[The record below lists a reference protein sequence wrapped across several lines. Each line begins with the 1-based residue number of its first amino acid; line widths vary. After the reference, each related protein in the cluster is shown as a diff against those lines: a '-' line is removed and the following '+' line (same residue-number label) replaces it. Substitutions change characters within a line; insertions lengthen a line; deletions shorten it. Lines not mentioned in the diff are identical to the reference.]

1 MEEKFKSLLF
11 EIQRIAKIGSWEVD
25 LKQKS
30 FSWSDEIYN
39 ILELDP
45 RNTQL
50 SFIKVQ
56 DYIHPE
62 DRPVFAKA
70 YRDLMRKNAEYDIES
85 RVLLPDGRIKYIR
98 TIGMMQCDAK
108 GKPVR
113 AIGIAQ
119 DISKLKNLEVTV
131 QKSVRSMATLM
142 GNLPGVAY
150 RCKNDPDW
158 TMEFMSQGVVNLTGY
173 KPEALLNNA
182 ETAFNDLIVDED
194 REYVWSEIQ
203 KALKE
208 KKYFQVAYRIK
219 TKQGAIKWVWEK
231 GVGLYKGKHVVALEG
246 FITDI
251 TELKQAEDALLKAK
265 LMAEESDRL
274 KSAFLANMSHE
285 IRTPMNSIVGFL
297 DLLKEPELNGSEK
310 LEYIGIVNKSSQ
322 RLLNTINDIIEASK
336 IEAGHVELFPEVVN
350 TEEVLQYHHEIFE
363 KQAIEKGITLHL
375 KNHMKGEDAMVETDK
390 NKLESI
396 LGNLLNNAI
405 KFTSKGGVEFGNSLE
420 GGNLLFYVKDTG
432 MGIPAERQEAVF
444 ERFVQADLNMTR
456 PYEGSGLGLSI
467 AREYARMLKGK
478 IWLES
483 EPGKGSTFFFSI
495 PYQSVE
501 KPQEPSEKSVADV
514 DDFKPGSKI
523 LIAEDDDMG
532 YQYYEIILDY
542 KEISLLR
549 TTNGAD
555 TVNMLKEQPDISL
568 VLMDI
573 KMPGMNG
580 IEATREI
587 RKFDKNIPI
596 IAQTAHA
603 MAGDREKLIEA
614 GCNDYISKPVDRKKL
629 LKMINQYIGK
639 Q

>member
-1 MEEKFKSLLF
+1 MEERYKSLLF
-11 EIQRIAKIGSWEVD
+11 ETQRIAKIGSWEVD

-45 RNTQL
+45 GDTQP

-62 DRPVFAKA
+62 DRPAFARA
-70 YRDLMRKNAEYDIES
+70 YRELMRKNAEYDIES
-85 RVLLPDGRIKYIR
+85 RVLLPDGRIKYIH
-98 TIGMMQCDAK
+98 TIGIMQCDAE

-113 AIGIAQ
+113 AIGIVQ
-119 DISKLKNLEVTV
+119 DISKSKKLEVTIHE
-131 QKSVRSMATLM
+131 SARTMAALM
-142 GNLPGVAY
+142 GNLPGMAY

-158 TMEFMSQGVVNLTGY
+158 TMEFLSEGVTNLTGY
-173 KPEALLNNA
+173 KSEALLNNA
-182 ETAFNDLIVDED
+182 EKAFNDLIVDED
-194 REYVWSEIQ
+194 KEYVWSEIQ
-203 KALKE
+203 RALNE
-208 KKYFQVAYRIK
+208 VNSFQVTYRIK

-231 GVGLYKGKHVVALEG
+231 GTGVFKGKKVIALEG

-251 TELKQAEDALLKAK
+251 TERKQAEEALLKAK

-285 IRTPMNSIVGFL
+285 IRTPMNAIVGFL
-297 DLLKEPELNGSEK
+297 DLLKEPELEGSEK
-310 LEYIGIVNKSSQ
+310 LEYIGIVNKSAQ

-336 IEAGHVELFPEVVN
+336 IEAGHVELFPELVN
-350 TEEVLQYHHEIFE
+350 TEEVLQHYHKIFK
-363 KQAIEKGITLHL
+363 KQAIEKGITLRL
-375 KNHMKGEDAMVETDK
+375 KHHVTGGDAMVETDK
-390 NKLESI
+390 NKLDSI

-405 KFTSKGGVEFGNSLE
+405 KFTSEGGIEFGNSLE
-420 GGNLLFYVKDTG
+420 GRDLLFYVKDTG
-432 MGIPAERQEAVF
+432 MGIPAERQKAVF

-467 AREYARMLKGK
+467 AREYVSMLKGK

-483 EPGKGSTFFFSI
+483 KPGKGTTFFFSI
-495 PYQSVE
+495 PYQSAE
-501 KPQEPSEKSVADV
+501 RPQEPPEKLL
-514 DDFKPGSKI
+514 DDMDGFKPGSKI

-532 YQYYEIILDY
+532 YLYFEIILEH
-542 KEISLLR
+542 KHIELLR

-555 TVNMLKEQPDISL
+555 TVKMVKEQPDISL

-580 IEATREI
+580 REATMEI
-587 RKFDKNIPI
+587 RKFNKNIPI

-614 GCNDYISKPVDRKKL
+614 GCNDYISKPVDRTKL
-629 LKMINQYIGK
+629 LKMISQYIGK
-639 Q
+639 